1 MWDIQEMCGISGE
14 CKVCDRCVGLD
25 MCWDTGEIW
34 GVYVSS
40 VIYTVRE
47 GNDIGDVLEVNGG

>member
-1 MWDIQEMCGISGE
+1 VCGISGE
-14 CKVCDRCVGLD
+14 CKVCDRCVELD
-25 MCWDTGEIW
+25 MGWDTGWDTGEIW